1 MNDNN
6 MSDAPFFSVLMLT
19 YNSSWDKTRQ
29 TLYSVL
35 VQKDVS
41 FEIVIADDGSEE
53 NNFEKIRDYLASW
66 NFAAYSLVANEQNQG
81 IVRNFNS
88 GLVLCKGEYIKPLSP
103 GDFLYDENTLSAC
116 CEAIK
121 GNDAAVYFGRAFFY
135 SREAD
140 TVKIFA
146 DKANPRDLRPYLKKD
161 ARKIKRNYL
170 FRCDQIL
177 GASVIYKK
185 DIFQKYFSEIMPIV
199 KYTEDLTIRFMI
211 ANNEKVEYL
220 DISMETSCCQ
230 GLLWYEYASGIS
242 TSGDARWA
250 RLCYE
255 DSKNVFRLLKEKRL
269 VQRWLYDRYFLGNK
283 IKRLFILLFYTPME
297 FAWKCIP
304 RKYRLGLKGW
314 NKKTCNIDK
323 LKKILDV

>member
-6 MSDAPFFSVLMLT
+6 MSDTPFFSVLMLT

-41 FEIVIADDGSEE
+41 FEIIIADDGSEE

-66 NFAAYSLVANEQNQG
+66 NFTAYSRVANERNQG

-116 CEAIK
+116 REAIK

-135 SREAD
+135 GRESD
-140 TVKIFA
+140 TVKVFA
-146 DKANPRDLRPYLKKD
+146 DKANPRDLRPYLKNN

-170 FRCDQIL
+170 LKRDYIL

-185 DIFQKYFSEIMPIV
+185 DIFKRYFEEIMSTVKYAEDCTMIYMIASGEKARYMKMDAIRTNSIMRGGGIVVRVFFRNLHERRFALEETSARRQQKYFPP
-199 KYTEDLTIRFMI
+199 
-211 ANNEKVEYL
+211 
-220 DISMETSCCQ
+220 
-230 GLLWYEYASGIS
+230 
-242 TSGDARWA
+242 AR
-250 RLCYE
+250 
-255 DSKNVFRLLKEKRL
+255 
-269 VQRWLYDRYFLGNK
+269 
-283 IKRLFILLFYTPME
+283 
-297 FAWKCIP
+297 
-304 RKYRLGLKGW
+304 RKAAYPSLA
-314 NKKTCNIDK
+314 
-323 LKKILDV
+323 V

>member
-6 MSDAPFFSVLMLT
+6 MSDTPFFSVLMLT

-41 FEIVIADDGSEE
+41 FEIVIADDGSDE

-66 NFAAYSLVANEQNQG
+66 NFTAYSLVANERNQG

-121 GNDAAVYFGRAFFY
+121 GNDVAVYFGRAFFY

-146 DKANPRDLRPYLKKD
+146 DKANPRDLRPYLKNN
-161 ARKIKRNYL
+161 ARKIKWNYL

-185 DIFQKYFSEIMPIV
+185 DIFQKYFSEIMPIL
-199 KYTEDLTIRFMI
+199 KYAEDLTIRFMI
-211 ANNEKVEYL
+211 ANNEKVECL
-220 DISMETSCCQ
+220 DTSMEASGCH

-242 TSGDARWA
+242 TSGDARWP
-250 RLCYE
+250 RLYYE
-255 DSKNVFRLLKEKRL
+255 DSKNVFLLLKEKRL
-269 VQRWLYDRYFLGNK
+269 IPYWLYELHYSDNK
-283 IKRLFILLFYTPME
+283 IKRLFILLFYAPME
-297 FAWKCIP
+297 FAWRCIP
-304 RKYRLGLKGW
+304 RKYRLWLKGW